1 MSERLRLFDLH
12 QPIAIFVLDRAD
24 VLLAIGVVPDGGGRP
39 DHSPIL
45 RLLDVLVALHVLGRP
60 GEEHGGE
67 QDASEAALGDSVGH
81 DEVEVPRRH
90 VRRRR
95 VKDLQHHRDGE
106 KEPGE
111 QDEPLQSLV
120 EQDLVF
126 GLLPLQHLDE
136 ASHLL
141 VHRHQ
146 HDGAHHE
153 DRQGAEQHR
162 CQRERESV
170 HVALDVE
177 LVVLQPWAA
186 LPQSGAC
193 ILGSL
198 RWVGHDRI
206 EAGNRLPDRRQS
218 REQENKWRKVT
229 GAVPHLE
236 EAPPRSRLRDAK
248 RKRQQDALLDVQQG
262 LPPAQAEQRPND
274 SHGQIEGNNKSV
286 KRLLA
291 TVDRWQEAPCILDFD
306 APQNGDAVHVPAIG
320 ENQNVQARLAQEL
333 LRASA
338 VARNDA

>member
-1 MSERLRLFDLH
+1 MSWDGQAKNMAASKTQAKLPWGIPSDTTKWKSHVAMSAVVGSKISSTTAMER
-12 QPIAIFVLDRAD
+12 
-24 VLLAIGVVPDGGGRP
+24 
-39 DHSPIL
+39 
-45 RLLDVLVALHVLGRP
+45 
-60 GEEHGGE
+60 
-67 QDASEAALGDSVGH
+67 
-81 DEVEVPRRH
+81 
-90 VRRRR
+90 
-95 VKDLQHHRDGE
+95 K
-106 KEPGE
+106 KPGE
-111 QDEPLQSLV
+111 QDEPLQPLV

-126 GLLPLQHLDE
+126 GLLSLQHLDE
-136 ASHLL
+136 AIHLM
-141 VHRHQ
+141 VHRHK

-170 HVALDVE
+170 PEGHNDLQVE
-177 LVVLQPWAA
+177 LEHQVQHQQCVRLHAD
-186 LPQSGAC
+186 AC
-193 ILGSL
+193 ILGAP

-206 EAGNRLPDRRQS
+206 EASNRLPDRRQS
-218 REQENKWRKVT
+218 REQENKWRKTT

-236 EAPPRSRLRDAK
+236 EAPPRNRLRDAK
-248 RKRQQDALLDVQQG
+248 RNRKQDALLDVQQG

-291 TVDRWQEAPCILDFD
+291 TVDRWQEAPCILYFD

-338 VARNDA
+338 VARNDE